1 MFKVIGRVSGI
12 RNSSRRWRGVRVV
25 SHVQGDRA
33 GEWRQS
39 LFKVMERGEGRQSCS
54 R

>member
-1 MFKVIGRVSGI
+1 M
-12 RNSSRRWRGVRVV
+12 RVV

-33 GEWRQS
+33 GEWGQSLFKVMERGEWCQS